1 MWQNGSTLAWI
12 YDHDDGLK
20 GLQTQMKPFS
30 TSRFEFKKEI
40 LKVSN
45 TKVLLNMWTRSKQPH
60 IWMN

>member
-45 TKVLLNMWTRSKQPH
+45 TKVLLNMWT
-60 IWMN
+60 